1 MPKQRIE
8 YLSPIDALVAVA
20 KRLNS
25 YEERYRLAS
34 EEFFDRF
41 QKGRMD
47 DSIDFVEW
55 SNDYQQY
62 IALKF
67 DIEKRLQYAA

>member
-25 YEERYRLAS
+25 YEVRYRLAS

>member
-8 YLSPIDALVAVA
+8 YFSPVDALVAVA

-34 EEFFDRF
+34 EEFFDQFR
-41 QKGRMD
+41 KGRLD
-47 DSIDFVEW
+47 DSLDFVEW
-55 SNDYQQY
+55 SNDYQHY

-67 DIEKRLQYAA
+67 DIEKRLRYAT

>member
-1 MPKQRIE
+1 MSKQRIE
-8 YLSPIDALVAVA
+8 YFSPIDALIAVA
-20 KRLNS
+20 KRLNC

-41 QKGRMD
+41 RKGLMD

-55 SNDYQQY
+55 SNDYQHY

-67 DIEKRLQYAA
+67 DKTLDA

>member
-8 YLSPIDALVAVA
+8 YLSPIDALVAIA
-20 KRLNS
+20 KRLS
-25 YEERYRLAS
+25 FYEERYRLAS

-41 QKGRMD
+41 QKGRME

-55 SNDYQQY
+55 SNDYQHY

-67 DIEKRLQYAA
+67 A